1 MRCSKK
7 QTFERLLFLLIIW
20 ITWWIHSFIDRELC
34 ISFSNISEYR
44 KNSILW
50 NNSCKIQRSDSQRK
64 LSWISYLAFLQE
76 WVIYQSSSSQS
87 SSWGIREDKSSWSS
101 SERGSSSFLI
111 VLFVWVM
118 FEGSRSSALTIFK
131 SSLSL

>member
-34 ISFSNISEYR
+34 ISFSNILEYR